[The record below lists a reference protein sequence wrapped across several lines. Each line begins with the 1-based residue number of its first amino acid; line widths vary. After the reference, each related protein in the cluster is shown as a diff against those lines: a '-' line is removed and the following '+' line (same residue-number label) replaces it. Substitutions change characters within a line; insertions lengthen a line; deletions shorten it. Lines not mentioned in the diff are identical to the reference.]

1 MEIAYSLNIFNY
13 GVEDR
18 RKKKRVVFP
27 FLEARLLVKLLRI
40 LEARLLVKLLRINPK
55 ILRRHFDRDELKFHR
70 IPLPDEC

>member
-40 LEARLLVKLLRINPK
+40 NPK